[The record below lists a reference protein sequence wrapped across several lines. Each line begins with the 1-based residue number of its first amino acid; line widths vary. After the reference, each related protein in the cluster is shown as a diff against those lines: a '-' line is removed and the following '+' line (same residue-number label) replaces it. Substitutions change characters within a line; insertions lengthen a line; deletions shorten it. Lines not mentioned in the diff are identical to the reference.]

1 MKELIVLIGPN
12 GVGKSTVA
20 ENIVRIHE
28 KSAFVDS
35 DWCRVINPFEI
46 TEITK
51 RIIAE
56 NIYCLLRNYLT
67 CEEIN
72 TVVFTYSWHGERKEI
87 YDKVIKKLK
96 NDNIVFNENII
107 ILKCSIQE
115 NIRRARENRR
125 DSVRINRGIR
135 RTFSFY
141 DKYNYLCIDTTEME
155 PVQVAEQIIE
165 ITMKGKSKDE
175 EE

>member
-1 MKELIVLIGPN
+1 M
-12 GVGKSTVA
+12 
-20 ENIVRIHE
+20 
-28 KSAFVDS
+28 
-35 DWCRVINPFEI
+35 
-46 TEITK
+46 
-51 RIIAE
+51 
-56 NIYCLLRNYLT
+56 
-67 CEEIN
+67 
-72 TVVFTYSWHGERKEI
+72 
-87 YDKVIKKLK
+87 
-96 NDNIVFNENII
+96 FNENII

-115 NIRRARENRR
+115 NIRRARENGR

-175 EE
+175 EK

>member
-56 NIYCLLRNYLT
+56 NIYCLLRNYLI

-87 YDKVIKKLK
+87 YDKVIK
-96 NDNIVFNENII
+96 N
-107 ILKCSIQE
+107 
-115 NIRRARENRR
+115 
-125 DSVRINRGIR
+125 
-135 RTFSFY
+135 
-141 DKYNYLCIDTTEME
+141 
-155 PVQVAEQIIE
+155 
-165 ITMKGKSKDE
+165 
-175 EE
+175 